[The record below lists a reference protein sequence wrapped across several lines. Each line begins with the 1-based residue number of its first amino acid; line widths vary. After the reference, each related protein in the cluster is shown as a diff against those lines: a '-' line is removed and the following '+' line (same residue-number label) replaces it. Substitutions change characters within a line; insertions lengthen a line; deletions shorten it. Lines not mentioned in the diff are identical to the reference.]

1 MKHEKTFAAIEK
13 LKDVEI
19 ELHRLKNALER
30 ANKALDSARPWV
42 SLTGQ
47 DRIDLVV
54 AAVGNKW
61 TDLELVTQL
70 EAKLREKNGYAEEKP

>member
-19 ELHRLKNALER
+19 ELHRLKNALEM
-30 ANKALDSARPWV
+30 ASKALDAQRPWV
-42 SLTGQ
+42 SLTDQ

-54 AAVGNKW
+54 AVVGNKW
-61 TDLELVTQL
+61 TDRELVTQL
-70 EAKLREKNGYAEEKP
+70 EAKLMQKNGYVKEEK